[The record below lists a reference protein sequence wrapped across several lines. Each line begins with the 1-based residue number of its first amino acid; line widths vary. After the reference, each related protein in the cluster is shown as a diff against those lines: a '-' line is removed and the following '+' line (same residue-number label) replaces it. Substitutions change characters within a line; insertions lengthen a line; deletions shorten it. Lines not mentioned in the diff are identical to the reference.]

1 MKKNWPYYFVLLLV
15 VAFLYRVSS
24 KPSKK
29 QIDWREN
36 YTAESKAPF
45 GCFIVHDYL
54 DELMTA
60 DVQDVDNTPY
70 VQLADSTFR
79 NRNYIF
85 INSEFQ
91 PTALD
96 VIQLCRFANDGS
108 TVLISAREF
117 GFLQDTLRFLVGDP
131 LLFDI
136 QQDSINTF
144 GSAVNSGSS
153 NAEANLV
160 NPNLHL
166 AKNAVF
172 DKTTYTNVFIKV
184 DTAKTTILGMN
195 GEGRANFIK
204 VDFGRGE
211 FLIHTFPDAFGNYYA
226 ANKSTQRYLTGVL
239 SYLPDRPTFFDEH
252 FKTGRVYN
260 TDSRRYLLSEP
271 ALKLGYLIVI
281 ITGFIALFFG
291 GKRRQRPVPVV
302 AAPANST
309 LEFVEQVGVLYYN
322 QGNHFD
328 IIKKKINYFLESVR
342 TRFYAQTTV
351 FDDKFLERMS
361 NLSGVPKEQ
370 VHHLFATIDF
380 LRNAQDA
387 GEQDLKKL
395 EKLIWD
401 FNQRS
406 KR

>member
-1 MKKNWPYYFVLLLV
+1 MKKNWPYYIVLLLV
-15 VAFLYRVSS
+15 VAFLYRVSQNA
-24 KPSKK
+24 SKK

-36 YTAESKAPF
+36 YSADSKLPF
-45 GCFIVHDYL
+45 GCFVVRDYL

-60 DVQDVDNTPY
+60 GVKNVDQTPY
-70 VQLADSTFR
+70 VQLVDSAFR

-85 INSEFQ
+85 ISSDVQ

-96 VIQLCRFANDGS
+96 VVQLCRFAGNGN

-117 GFLQDTLRFLVGDP
+117 GFLQDTLHFLVGDP

-136 QQDSINTF
+136 QNDSISTF
-144 GSAVNSGSS
+144 GSAVSSGSV

-166 AKNAVF
+166 DKNAVF

-184 DTAKTTILGMN
+184 DTAKTTILGFN

-204 VDFGRGE
+204 VAFGRGE
-211 FLIHTFPDAFGNYYA
+211 FLVHTFPDAFGNYYA
-226 ANKSTQRYLTGVL
+226 AKKPTQRYLLGVL
-239 SYLPDRPTFFDEH
+239 SYLRDRPTFFDEH
-252 FKTGRVYN
+252 FKSRKFSN
-260 TDSRRYLLSEP
+260 DDSRRYLLSEP

-351 FDDKFLERMS
+351 FDDKFLERME

-370 VHHLFATIDF
+370 VHHLFATIDY